1 MLLKICGTLTLLII
15 TAYLCYEASA
25 LEAKR
30 VRQAEGFLLLL
41 RHVKAQI
48 SCFCT
53 PTCEIFASFE
63 NEALSDIGFLERLSK
78 GDFCTALEESRD
90 KIYLDEEEINL
101 LTAFGRELGKGYRQ
115 EEIEGCDYYIGELEN
130 AYAKKREEQ
139 PKKSRLYRSLVL
151 TGGLMLIIVFI

>member
-1 MLLKICGTLTLLII
+1 MLFKIFGTLTLLII
-15 TAYLCYEASA
+15 TAYLCYEASS

-30 VRQAEGFLLLL
+30 VRQTEGFLLLL
-41 RHVKAQI
+41 RHIKAQI
-48 SCFCT
+48 SCFCA
-53 PTCEIFASFE
+53 PTDDIFSSFE
-63 NEALSDIGFLERLSK
+63 NESLSAIGFLQKLKE
-78 GDFCTALEESRD
+78 GDFCSAVHSCRD

-101 LTAFGRELGKGYRQ
+101 LTAFGRELGKSYRQ
-115 EEIEGCDYYIGELEN
+115 EEIEGCGYYIGELES

>member
-1 MLLKICGTLTLLII
+1 MLFKIFGTLTLLTI
-15 TAYLCYEASA
+15 TAYLCYQASR
-25 LEAKR
+25 LEMKR

-48 SCFCT
+48 SCFCA
-53 PTCEIFASFE
+53 PTCDIFSSFE
-63 NEALSDIGFLERLSK
+63 NEALSDIGFLEELKK
-78 GDFCTALEESRD
+78 GDFCRAVSLCRD
-90 KIYLDEEEINL
+90 KIYLDEGEINL
-101 LTAFGRELGKGYRQ
+101 LIAFGHELGKGYRQ
-115 EEIEGCDYYIGELEN
+115 QEIEGCDYYISELEC